1 MFSRRIL
8 MSLLTAA
15 CILPVA
21 ITIVVA
27 VGRLLGA
34 MQDVAGALFL
44 DRMALTLGILWAIDL
59 VCLVLVQ
66 AIRGMEE

>member
-1 MFSRRIL
+1 VLSRRIL

-34 MQDVAGALFL
+34 MQDAPGALFL
-44 DRMALTLGILWAIDL
+44 DRVALTLGILWAIDL

-66 AIRGMEE
+66 AIRGLEE